1 MERKGRQYYQE
12 RQNKLDESVALR
24 RRFHGDYDVHS
35 RSRRKKDF
43 IRIQRPEP
51 RFSVGRTLKA
61 EIGTKE
67 DKGYIIIPFSG
78 DQNQTKLNFRY
89 EIATSVKAEVMDDE
103 DTKEAI
109 EDEIDTKATDEN
121 SKVLQTKKSN
131 PRIATEIKWFKYEE
145 DKSIIKAVLVTLREK
160 SPQDFELSGSS
171 LVKLSKLFDKKPS
184 SIQNRWRRIRT
195 WIIENENGRSGEW
208 GERFSKP
215 SAIKRR
221 LKVTGYFQRKRMDR
235 NISGVGK

>member
-12 RQNKLDESVALR
+12 RQSKDDESVPQK
-24 RRFHGDYDVHS
+24 RRFHGDYDVHG

-51 RFSVGRTLKA
+51 RFSVCRALKA
-61 EIGTKE
+61 DIARE
-67 DKGYIIIPFSG
+67 DKGYVIIPFSG

-89 EIATSVKAEVMDDE
+89 EVATIVKAEVMDDE
-103 DTKEAI
+103 DTNEVI

-235 NISGVGK
+235 NISGGGK